1 MSTLA
6 HIPLQ
11 SLDYS
16 EAERNPAMTIPS
28 TSTLT
33 VTQLCSRIG
42 ARIDGVRLAGDLD
55 AAAVGQIRTAL
66 LRHKVIF
73 FRDQHH
79 LDDAQQHA
87 FAARLGT
94 PIAHPS
100 VQQEG
105 APIIT
110 PINSDYG
117 KANRWHTD
125 VTFVANYPAASIL
138 RAVTLPTYGGS
149 TLWASTAAAYQ
160 ALPEP
165 LQRLTENLWAL
176 HSNRFDYVAAP
187 QAQTDEQKLHRTR
200 FEKADFRTEHPVVRV
215 HPETGER
222 TLVAG
227 DFVRGLVGLDNC
239 ESQMLLELLQR
250 RITMPENTIR
260 WNWAAGDVA
269 IWDNRATQHRA
280 IDDYDDQY
288 RLMHRVTV
296 QGDVPVDVH
305 GQRSRVI
312 SGALL
317 QALETVAS

>member
-1 MSTLA
+1 
-6 HIPLQ
+6 
-11 SLDYS
+11 
-16 EAERNPAMTIPS
+16 MTIPS
-28 TSTLT
+28 TSPLT
-33 VTQLCSRIG
+33 VTQLGSRIG

-55 AAAVGQIRTAL
+55 AGTVGQIRTAL

-79 LDDAQQHA
+79 LDDAQQQA

-94 PIAHPS
+94 PIAHPAL
-100 VQQEG
+100 QQEG

-110 PINSDYG
+110 PINSDYA

-125 VTFVANYPAASIL
+125 VTFVANYPAASVL
-138 RAVTLPTYGGS
+138 RAVALPSYGGS

-165 LQRLTENLWAL
+165 LKHLTENLWAL
-176 HSNRFDYVAAP
+176 HSNRFDYVAPP
-187 QAQTDEQKLHRTR
+187 QTKTKEQQAHRDR
-200 FEKADFRTEHPVVRV
+200 FEKVDFRTEHPVVRV

-227 DFVRGLVGLDNC
+227 DFVRGFVDMDNY

-317 QALETVAS
+317 RALEPVAS